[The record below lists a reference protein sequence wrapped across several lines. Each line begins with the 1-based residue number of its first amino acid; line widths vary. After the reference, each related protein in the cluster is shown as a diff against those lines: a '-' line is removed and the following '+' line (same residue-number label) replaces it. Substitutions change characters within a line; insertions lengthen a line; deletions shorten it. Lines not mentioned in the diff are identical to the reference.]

1 MNSSTEDKLMAVFID
16 TGVFVALRN
25 ADDEF
30 HVRSKELMK
39 RALKG
44 ELGRIY
50 TSDYV
55 IDKAITTA
63 LVRTR
68 RHDLAIDLGK
78 YIIESPRI
86 TKLWTTKDAFNMAWE
101 KFRTFKD
108 KPLSFTDCVSLALM
122 EKNHINQIISFDS
135 GFNELTQRIC

>member
-1 MNSSTEDKLMAVFID
+1 MAVFVD

-25 ADDEF
+25 ADDEL
-30 HVRSKELMK
+30 HTRSVELMK

-44 ELGRIY
+44 EYGRTY

-55 IDKAITTA
+55 VDEAITTA

-68 RHDLAIDLGK
+68 RHDLAVDIGK

-86 TKLWTTKDAFNMAWE
+86 TKLWTTKEAFYLAWE
-101 KFRTFKD
+101 KFKAFAD
-108 KPLSFTDCVSLALM
+108 KPLSFSDCVSLALM
-122 EKNHINQIISFDS
+122 EKNRVNQMVSFDS
-135 GFNELTQRIC
+135 GFDGLIQRIY